1 MFKSFWIASL
11 VLALTGCM
19 TAYQPDGLTGG
30 YTEVQLSENVWRV
43 SFKGNGY
50 TSRERAVDMALLR
63 SADLTIQQGYNYFA
77 FSDSKSRTDTVGV
90 GTTPTTSYTTG
101 SAYRSGNNIY
111 GSATTTTTGGQTIFI
126 STPTANNTVVMFK
139 NKPENVNGM
148 VYSALFICDSLGK
161 KYDVQCASRTS
172 TSRAPD
178 VQQQANTEVTPPNPK
193 WVLYGVGTTN
203 GAKSYYDPKTIKK
216 TGKQRK
222 VWVLT
227 NAKIKDSQS
236 FTALELIDCAEETHA
251 TQYAIFYSGTNGEG
265 GSVFTNDK
273 PTSPKPI
280 VPDSTMQTLME
291 KVCGRSS
298 K

>member
-1 MFKSFWIASL
+1 MIKRFGLASL

-30 YTEVQLSENVWRV
+30 YSEVQLSENVWRV

-90 GTTPTTSYTTG
+90 GTTPTTSYTSG
-101 SAYRSGNNIY
+101 SAYRSGNNVY
-111 GSATTTTTGGQTIFI
+111 GSATTTTTGGQAIFI

-139 NKPENVNGM
+139 NKPENVSGM
-148 VYSALFICDSLGK
+148 VYSASFICDSLGK
-161 KYDVQCASRTS
+161 KYEVQCTTRTS
-172 TSRAPD
+172 TSSGPD
-178 VQQQANTEVTPPNPK
+178 TQQQSTTEVAPPNQK
-193 WVLYGVGTTN
+193 WVLYGVGTQN

-216 TGKQRK
+216 SGKQRK

-227 NAKIKDSQS
+227 NARIENSQS
-236 FTALELIDCAEETHA
+236 FAALELINCVEETHA
-251 TQYAIFYSGTNGEG
+251 TQYAIFYKEPNGEG
-265 GSVFTNDK
+265 GSVFTSDK
-273 PTSPKPI
+273 PSSSKPI
-280 VPDSTMQTLME
+280 VPESTMQTLME
-291 KVCGRSS
+291 KVC